1 MEYGLQMAIRSQ
13 LTSLIWAPLQI
24 KKGKI
29 VSVFLEWEG
38 GELYNIAV
46 LVSLDVQMEGVG
58 QPECFRGTSKEPPG
72 HLEKE
77 DIPSSKS
84 NC

>member
-1 MEYGLQMAIRSQ
+1 MRR
-13 LTSLIWAPLQI
+13 
-24 KKGKI
+24 
-29 VSVFLEWEG
+29 G
-38 GELYNIAV
+38 GLYNIAV

-58 QPECFRGTSKEPPG
+58 QPECFRGSSKEPPG